1 MIDPVDP
8 GTTEMPLP
16 GGGGALIGYARVSTA
31 DQDLAL
37 QIDALRAAGCRKIFK
52 DVASGAQSE
61 RPDLDRCMDHLRPGD
76 TLVVWKIDR
85 LGRSLPHLV
94 ELVDTLNRDGVG
106 FRCLTNTAINTTT
119 PDGTLVFRIFAALA
133 EFEREL
139 ISERTKAGLRAA
151 KERGTPL
158 GRRAVMTP
166 AKLKKAQGLIAKG
179 ITVREAA
186 GAIGVG
192 KTALYAALAKEEK
205 KAEAKDE
212 GD

>member
-8 GTTEMPLP
+8 GTAEMPLP

-31 DQDLAL
+31 DQDLSL
-37 QIDALRAAGCRKIFK
+37 QIDALRAAGCRKIFQ

-61 RPDLDRCMDHLRPGD
+61 RPDLDRCMDHLRSGD

-151 KERGTPL
+151 KERGT
-158 GRRAVMTP
+158 GRCRKRRMRQHQ
-166 AKLKKAQGLIAKG
+166 KYC
-179 ITVREAA
+179 A
-186 GAIGVG
+186 G
-192 KTALYAALAKEEK
+192 E
-205 KAEAKDE
+205 
-212 GD
+212 